1 MKKRMRWIGI
11 ATVLAATGMYADLI
25 SFQQGDL
32 RKDGNLIDSGY
43 QTGSATLAS
52 HAPDTVQTS
61 TSMYTGSSFAS
72 STSRYYRNLL
82 AFDLSYIDTL
92 ANGSAYTIDSI
103 ALNLT
108 ISTANGSLPALTQ
121 FSILGTTAFD
131 EANATWSTP
140 GSSAPAGGTVG
151 SPFASRNVN
160 ATTASTVGAVV
171 NFNAAITGSGNM
183 ETAIANALAGDKML
197 YVMVKQ
203 TSENGLANY
212 FFRAA
217 DDDHATVDYRPEL
230 LVGMT
235 VIPEPATLGLLGAGT
250 LLTIVLRRLRK

>member
-1 MKKRMRWIGI
+1 MKNKIKCVGMVVIL
-11 ATVLAATGMYADLI
+11 VAAGLFADLI

-32 RKDGNLIDSGY
+32 RKDGNLISSSY

-52 HAPDTVQTS
+52 HQPDTVQTS

-92 ANGSAYTIDSI
+92 AGANPYSI
-103 ALNLT
+103 TSIVVNLT
-108 ISTANGSLPALTQ
+108 ISTANASLPATTQ
-121 FSILGTTAFD
+121 FSILGTTAFN
-131 EANATWSTP
+131 ETNATWNIP

-151 SPFASRNVN
+151 SAFASRNVS
-160 ATTASTVGAVV
+160 ATTASTVGSVV
-171 NFNAAITGSGNM
+171 SFSASITGSGNM
-183 ETAIANALAGDKML
+183 EKAITNAMAGDKML
-197 YVMVKQ
+197 YIMVKQ

-212 FFRAA
+212 FIRAA

-230 LVGMT
+230 LVGLN
-235 VIPEPATLGLLGAGT
+235 VIPEPATIGLLGAGT
-250 LLTIVLRRLRK
+250 LLVFLLRRMKK